1 MGGGRGQGPPVSLWD
16 LPAGWKRREEKIQV
30 NEHQLMREPVCEEL
44 VEECSGRKGQGMLIL
59 GGGCGRV
66 CFRAGS
72 NGPV

>member
-1 MGGGRGQGPPVSLWD
+1 MGLTCWLEEEGG
-16 LPAGWKRREEKIQV
+16 ENTV

-66 CFRAGS
+66 CFRVGS